1 MYDLWLQDLLRTM
14 PKGKTQQGLAD
25 HLGLSQSQVS
35 RMARGE
41 RRIRAAEIERIC
53 QYLGIERSGRPL
65 TSLTDETTAAHF
77 GSLVVV
83 MGVIANKV
91 WRETAPLVAEDVK
104 VPAVPDPRYA
114 GVRQYAMLVESPF
127 EPHSRPGE
135 FAVFAAFEDV
145 RDAPLRGDLVHVVQR
160 RDGLEEHTLRMVEI
174 ADGRIRL
181 ASPGS
186 IQIDWR
192 RSGHPPESVELR
204 GLFLTSYR
212 PPR

>member
-1 MYDLWLQDLLRTM
+1 
-14 PKGKTQQGLAD
+14 
-25 HLGLSQSQVS
+25 
-35 RMARGE
+35 MARGQ
-41 RRIRAAEIERIC
+41 RRIRADEIEKIC
-53 QYLGIERSGRPL
+53 RYLGIEPSRQQL
-65 TSLTDETTAAHF
+65 TTLTNETQAAHF
-77 GSLVVV
+77 GSLVTV

-91 WRETAPLVAEDVK
+91 WRESAPRAAAEDIK

-145 RDAPLRGDLVHVVQR
+145 RDAPLRGDLVHVVQVKDR
-160 RDGLEEHTLRMVEI
+160 LEEHTLRMVEI
-174 ADGRIRL
+174 GDGRIRL
-181 ASPGS
+181 TSPGS
-186 IQIDWR
+186 TPIEWR
-192 RSGHPPESVELR
+192 KSGKPPEPVALR